1 MSDITNEQLSAY
13 LDDALS
19 PNERASVERSLSE
32 SPNLQQEL
40 ADLKKVRDLLKS
52 VPLPEPP
59 EQFYTNVLAKTKV
72 RPRAWGTWTF
82 PLIGAA
88 AAAMLMV
95 YVVHDSKPTPLPV
108 AHRSIDTASMEM
120 DRDQSFSFQE
130 TVSPENVS
138 LKGESLGMEPGLASP
153 PLHREKMA
161 DPGLD
166 AARMAMKTPRSEIE
180 VSAGKPMPAMKR
192 SLVPPQVASASD
204 TTVQE
209 WKGDSSGI
217 TIQREVVIKDPESWA
232 QLWAE
237 HQSPRGTPSAPP
249 AIDFENHMVVGIF
262 LGDRGSSGYAVEII
276 ATQYQDNEL
285 IIIYKETKP
294 DMPGGMGFLTVM
306 TQPYHLKAIP
316 PTNSPVRFIQK

>member
-1 MSDITNEQLSAY
+1 
-13 LDDALS
+13 
-19 PNERASVERSLSE
+19 
-32 SPNLQQEL
+32 
-40 ADLKKVRDLLKS
+40 
-52 VPLPEPP
+52 
-59 EQFYTNVLAKTKV
+59 
-72 RPRAWGTWTF
+72 
-82 PLIGAA
+82 
-88 AAAMLMV
+88 
-95 YVVHDSKPTPLPV
+95 
-108 AHRSIDTASMEM
+108 
-120 DRDQSFSFQE
+120 
-130 TVSPENVS
+130 
-138 LKGESLGMEPGLASP
+138 
-153 PLHREKMA
+153 
-161 DPGLD
+161 
-166 AARMAMKTPRSEIE
+166 
-180 VSAGKPMPAMKR
+180 MPAMKR

-204 TTVQE
+204 TTVHE

-294 DMPGGMGFLTVM
+294 DMSGGMGFLTVM

-316 PTNSPVRFIQK
+316 PTNTPVRFIQK

>member
-19 PNERASVERSLSE
+19 PKERASVERSLAE
-32 SPNLQQEL
+32 SPNLQKEL
-40 ADLKKVRDLLKS
+40 ADLKKVKDLLQS
-52 VPLPEPP
+52 APLPEPP

-108 AHRSIDTASMEM
+108 AHRAIDNASMGM
-120 DRDQSFSFQE
+120 DPDESFAFQE
-130 TVSPENVS
+130 TLPRENLS
-138 LKGESLGMEPGLASP
+138 LKGESPRM
-153 PLHREKMA
+153 
-161 DPGLD
+161 DPGFAKPPIPRKGMTEPVQD
-166 AARMAMKTPRSEIE
+166 AAGMAMKTPRSEIE
-180 VSAGKPMPAMKR
+180 VSAGKPMPAMKK

-249 AIDFENHMVVGIF
+249 AIDFENQMIVGIF
-262 LGDRGSSGYAVEII
+262 LGDRGSSGYAVEILSI
-276 ATQYQDNEL
+276 LVQDNES
-285 IIIYKETKP
+285 IITYKETKP
-294 DMPGGMGFLTVM
+294 DMSGGMGFLAVM

-316 PTNSPVRFIQK
+316 PTNTPVRFMKR